1 MPLEML
7 PPGMVAALVT
17 YLEMTE
23 RPPPPSRPAM
33 SPLKL
38 ARWSKAE
45 PERYRALFR
54 RVGEPWLWFSR
65 LVMDDD
71 ALTAIIHHPDVHL
84 HAVTN
89 RPGTELGLLEL
100 DFREVG
106 ELDLAFFGLVTEMT
120 GRGHGKWLMQRELSL
135 AWTAHI
141 RRAHVHTCPIH
152 PPAHGSA
159 PGRDD

>member
-71 ALTAIIHHPDVHL
+71 ALTAIIHHPDVHRSEEHTSEL
-84 HAVTN
+84 QSLMRISYAVFC
-89 RPGTELGLLEL
+89 L
-100 DFREVG
+100 
-106 ELDLAFFGLVTEMT
+106 
-120 GRGHGKWLMQRELSL
+120 KK
-135 AWTAHI
+135 
-141 RRAHVHTCPIH
+141 
-152 PPAHGSA
+152 
-159 PGRDD
+159 